1 VEHLK
6 TQFLCTE
13 NFQQAWAAV
22 AENQGCAGVDGE
34 TIAHFAQQSDRYLA
48 QLQQAVLEGRY
59 RPMPLRQLFIPKR
72 TGGWRELGVPPV
84 RDRIVQ
90 QALLNVLH
98 PLFEPQFE
106 DCSFAYR
113 IGRSHLLAVEK
124 VAYWRRQGYEWV
136 LDGDIVDYF
145 GQIQHS
151 RLLAEVRERINADWV
166 VRLVEQWITV
176 GVLTKAGILLPSR
189 GVPQG
194 AVISPILA
202 NVYLDDLDEALAVQ
216 HLKLVRFA
224 DDFVVLARTEVEIIQ
239 AKEQVAE
246 LLVGMGLELHP
257 EKTRITHF
265 KQGFRFLGHI
275 FVGEVVVTRSRT
287 EAEQIEAE
295 SMAEKGR
302 FLRASQFPLPALVHI
317 DLPAPPVL
325 MQQALVAALKEKQ
338 EPIPPPLFV
347 VLGYG
352 VRSPTSVVI
361 SSDETTWEADMATLY
376 LVQQGT
382 TVKLAQERFVIQ
394 VPQGIKQE
402 VNPEIPIREVERILV
417 FGNVQLTTQVISTCL
432 ELQIPVIF
440 LTQLGEYKGHLW
452 SSESTDLLIETAQ
465 FERQKDEGFRLA
477 IARSMV
483 QGKLWNSKQLLL
495 RLNRK
500 KLLPEVAEAIG
511 RLDEYRLAVEIAGNT
526 GTVDQV
532 RGYEGAGAALYF
544 PALGRLVNSPGF
556 SLTGRSFHPPQDPV
570 NSLLSFG
577 YTLLLNNVFS
587 LLLAEGLNP
596 YLGHL
601 HGAERQKAY
610 LAFDVMEEFR
620 SPIVDSLVMKLV
632 NQKVLKP
639 TDFTYPNAKGGI
651 YLEEPARRVFLKAFE
666 ARICEKV
673 SHPDVQ
679 EPVSY
684 RRAIQLQVKRYV
696 KALLGNVAYEPF
708 HRVI

>member
-1 VEHLK
+1 MEHLK
-6 TQFLCTE
+6 ERFLCAE
-13 NFQQAWAAV
+13 NFQQAWAEV
-22 AENQGCAGVDGE
+22 AKNQGCAGADGE
-34 TIAHFAQQSDRYLA
+34 TIAHFARDSDRYLA
-48 QLQQAVLEGRY
+48 QLQQAVSEGRY

-98 PLFEPQFE
+98 SLLEPQFE

-113 IGRSHLLAVEK
+113 LGRSHLLAVEK
-124 VAYWRRQGYEWV
+124 VAYWRRHGYEWV

-166 VRLVEQWITV
+166 LWLVEQWITV
-176 GVLTKAGILLPSR
+176 GVLTKGGILLSSR

-202 NVYLDDLDEALAVQ
+202 NVYLDDLDEALALR

-224 DDFVVLARTEVEIIQ
+224 DDFVVLARTETEIIQ
-239 AKEQVAE
+239 AKEQVAK
-246 LLVGMGLELHP
+246 LLTGMGLELHP
-257 EKTRITHF
+257 EKTRITNF
-265 KQGFRFLGHI
+265 KQGFRFLGHV
-275 FVGEVVVTRSRT
+275 FVGEVVVPRSRT
-287 EAEQIEAE
+287 EADRTEAKTAEQ
-295 SMAEKGR
+295 GR
-302 FLRASQFPLPALVHI
+302 LLRASLFPLPALVHV
-317 DLPAPPVL
+317 DFPAPPIL
-325 MQQALVAALKEKQ
+325 MQQALVAALKDKQ
-338 EPIPPPLFV
+338 APIPPPLFV

-352 VRSPTSVVI
+352 VRSPISVVI
-361 SSDETTWEADMATLY
+361 SSDETTWEIDMATLY

-382 TVKLAQERFVIQ
+382 TVKLMQERFVIQ
-394 VPQGIKQE
+394 APQGARQE
-402 VNPEIPIREVERILV
+402 AIPEIPIREVERILV

-452 SSESTDLLIETAQ
+452 SSEATDLLIETAQ
-465 FERQKDEGFRLA
+465 FERQKDDGFQLA

-500 KLLPEVAEAIG
+500 RLLPEVAEAITK
-511 RLDEYRLAVEIAGNT
+511 LDDYRAAVGVAGNT
-526 GTVDQV
+526 VTMDQV

-544 PALGRLVNSPGF
+544 PALGRLVSSPGF
-556 SLTGRSFHPPQDPV
+556 SLTGRTFHPPQDPM

-596 YLGHL
+596 YLGSL

-610 LAFDVMEEFR
+610 LAFDAMEEFR
-620 SPIVDSLVMKLV
+620 SPIVDTLVMKLV
-632 NQKVLKP
+632 NQKILKP

-651 YLEEPARRVFLKAFE
+651 YLEEPARRIFLKAFE

-673 SHPDVQ
+673 AHPDVQ

-684 RRAIQLQVKRYV
+684 RRVIQLQVKRYV
-696 KALLGNVAYEPF
+696 RALLGNEPYEPF
-708 HRVI
+708 RRVI

>member
-1 VEHLK
+1 MEHLK
-6 TQFLCTE
+6 ERFLCAE
-13 NFQQAWAAV
+13 NFQQAWAEV
-22 AENQGCAGVDGE
+22 AKNQGCAGADGE
-34 TIAHFAQQSDRYLA
+34 TIAHFARDSDRYLA
-48 QLQQAVLEGRY
+48 QLQQAVSEGRY

-98 PLFEPQFE
+98 SLLEPQFE

-113 IGRSHLLAVEK
+113 LGRSHLLAVEK
-124 VAYWRRQGYEWV
+124 VAYWRRHGYEWV
-136 LDGDIVDYF
+136 LDGDIV
-145 GQIQHS
+145 
-151 RLLAEVRERINADWV
+151 
-166 VRLVEQWITV
+166 
-176 GVLTKAGILLPSR
+176 
-189 GVPQG
+189 
-194 AVISPILA
+194 
-202 NVYLDDLDEALAVQ
+202 
-216 HLKLVRFA
+216 
-224 DDFVVLARTEVEIIQ
+224 
-239 AKEQVAE
+239 
-246 LLVGMGLELHP
+246 
-257 EKTRITHF
+257 
-265 KQGFRFLGHI
+265 
-275 FVGEVVVTRSRT
+275 
-287 EAEQIEAE
+287 
-295 SMAEKGR
+295 
-302 FLRASQFPLPALVHI
+302 
-317 DLPAPPVL
+317 APPVL

-352 VRSPTSVVI
+352 VRSPISVVI
-361 SSDETTWEADMATLY
+361 SSDETTWEIDMATLY

-382 TVKLAQERFVIQ
+382 TVKLMQERFVIQ
-394 VPQGIKQE
+394 APQGARQE
-402 VNPEIPIREVERILV
+402 AIPEIPIREVERILV

-452 SSESTDLLIETAQ
+452 SAEATDLLIETAQ
-465 FERQKDEGFRLA
+465 FERQKDDGFQLA

-500 KLLPEVAEAIG
+500 RLLPEVAEAITK
-511 RLDEYRLAVEIAGNT
+511 LDDYRAAVGVAGNT
-526 GTVDQV
+526 VTMDQV

-544 PALGRLVNSPGF
+544 PALGRLVSSPGF
-556 SLTGRSFHPPQDPV
+556 SLTGRTFHPPQDPM

-596 YLGHL
+596 YLGSL

-610 LAFDVMEEFR
+610 LAFDAMEEFR
-620 SPIVDSLVMKLV
+620 SPIVDTLVMKLV
-632 NQKVLKP
+632 NQKILKP

-651 YLEEPARRVFLKAFE
+651 YLEEPARRIFLKAFE

-673 SHPDVQ
+673 AHPDVQ

-684 RRAIQLQVKRYV
+684 RRVIQLQVKRYV
-696 KALLGNVAYEPF
+696 RALLGNEPYEPF
-708 HRVI
+708 RRVI

>member
-6 TQFLCTE
+6 ERFLGAE
-13 NFQQAWAAV
+13 NFQQAWAEV
-22 AENQGCAGVDGE
+22 EENQGCAGTDGE

-48 QLQQAVLEGRY
+48 QLRQAVSEGRY
-59 RPMPLRQLFIPKR
+59 RPLPLRQLFIPKR

-98 PLFEPQFE
+98 PLLEPQFE

-113 IGRSHLLAVEK
+113 VGRSHLLAVEK
-124 VAYWRRQGYEWV
+124 VAYWQRQGYEWV

-151 RLLAEVRERINADWV
+151 RLLVEVRERVSAGWV
-166 VRLVEQWITV
+166 LRLVEQWITV

-224 DDFVVLARTEVEIIQ
+224 DDFVVLARTEAEIVQ
-239 AKEQVAE
+239 AQEQVAK
-246 LLVGMGLELHP
+246 LLLGMGLELHP

-265 KQGFRFLGHI
+265 DQGFRFLGHL

-287 EAEQIEAE
+287 EAETEDLAQR
-295 SMAEKGR
+295 GR
-302 FLRASQFPLPALVHI
+302 VLRAARFPLPALVHV
-317 DLPAPPVL
+317 DVPAPPVL

-361 SSDETTWEADMATLY
+361 NSDETSWETDMATLY

-394 VPQGIKQE
+394 VPQGMKHE
-402 VNPEIPIREVERILV
+402 ATPEIPIREVERILV

-452 SSESTDLLIETAQ
+452 SAEATDLLIETAQ
-465 FERQKDEGFRLA
+465 FERQKDGAFQLA

-511 RLDEYRLAVEIAGNT
+511 KLDEHWTAVGNPANT

-544 PALGRLVNSPGF
+544 PALGRLVNSSGF

-679 EPVSY
+679 ESVSY
-684 RRAIQLQVKRYV
+684 RRVIQLQVRRYV
-696 KALLGNVAYEPF
+696 KALLGNERYVPF
-708 HRVI
+708 QRVI